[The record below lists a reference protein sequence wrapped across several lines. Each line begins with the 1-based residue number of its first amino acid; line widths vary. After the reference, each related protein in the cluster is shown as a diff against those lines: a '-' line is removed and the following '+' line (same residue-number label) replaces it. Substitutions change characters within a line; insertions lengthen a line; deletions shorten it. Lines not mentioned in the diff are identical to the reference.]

1 MRPAMRPWPTEMS
14 AYPRRVLSDVEL
26 LWPPG
31 NTLFPVHVRK
41 GSLVDIPP
49 GSALETAYGGPS
61 NLQTV
66 TADLGSAAT
75 LNKAW
80 LAN

>member
-1 MRPAMRPWPTEMS
+1 MS
-14 AYPRRVLSDVEL
+14 ANPRRVLTDIQL
-26 LWPPG
+26 YWPPG
-31 NTLFPVHVRK
+31 NTTVPLYVRK

-49 GSALETAYGGPS
+49 GSQLETAYGGPS
-61 NLQTV
+61 NLHVV
-66 TADLGSAAT
+66 TADLGSADT